1 MQVPKP
7 PGHFRISLEN
17 ITSLAVSNTRDRVGG
32 IPPKRPKDIED
43 LSKKCD
49 VDVQCLVELRRNL
62 DLMHSHLKFSELF
75 RKKTPRD
82 QWRAGMFTATSSIST
97 EAPA

>member
-17 ITSLAVSNTRDRVGG
+17 ITLIAMSNTRDRVGG

-43 LSKKCD
+43 LSKQGN
-49 VDVQCLVELRRNL
+49 VDV
-62 DLMHSHLKFSELF
+62 
-75 RKKTPRD
+75 
-82 QWRAGMFTATSSIST
+82 
-97 EAPA
+97 